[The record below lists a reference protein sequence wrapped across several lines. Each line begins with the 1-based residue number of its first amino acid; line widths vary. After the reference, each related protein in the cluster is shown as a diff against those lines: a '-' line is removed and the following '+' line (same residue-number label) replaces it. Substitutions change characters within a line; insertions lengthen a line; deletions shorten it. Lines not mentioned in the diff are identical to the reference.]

1 MVNDPS
7 HPPISEEG
15 AKPLSAERASPEM
28 ASPEMA
34 SPETLQNPTFGWNVY
49 AEKINGRFAM
59 VGFVAL
65 LLLELFTRQDFFT
78 WLGF

>member
-1 MVNDPS
+1 MVDDAPNPS
-7 HPPISEEG
+7 SSGEDTTV
-15 AKPLSAERASPEM
+15 APENGT
-28 ASPEMA
+28 PVDT
-34 SPETLQNPTFGWNVY
+34 ETPQTPSFGWNVY

-65 LLLELFTRQDFFT
+65 LVLELFTRQDFFT

>member
-1 MVNDPS
+1 MVDDTSSTPS
-7 HPPISEEG
+7 PEKE
-15 AKPLSAERASPEM
+15 AAASPLDDAPVETETPQA
-28 ASPEMA
+28 AS
-34 SPETLQNPTFGWNVY
+34 FGWNVY

-65 LLLELFTRQDFFT
+65 LVLELFTHQDFFT